1 MTNKKALKTIFARI
15 NVPILHEL
23 MDSMQEAGHSQDE
36 IVDQIVDLIDSI
48 LPFSNMGALGQAID
62 AADGPI
68 IKALVKLILH
78 MRKKGA

>member
-1 MTNKKALKTIFARI
+1 MTHKKPLKSIFARI

-36 IVDQIVDLIDSI
+36 IVDQIVDLVDSI
-48 LPFSNMGALGQAID
+48 LPFGNMGAVGQAID

-78 MRKKGA
+78 TRKKGA

>member
-1 MTNKKALKTIFARI
+1 MTHKKPLKSIFARI

-23 MDSMQEAGHSQDE
+23 MDSMQQAGHSQDE
-36 IVDQIVDLIDSI
+36 IVDQIVDLVDSI
-48 LPFSNMGALGQAID
+48 LPFGNMGAVGQAID